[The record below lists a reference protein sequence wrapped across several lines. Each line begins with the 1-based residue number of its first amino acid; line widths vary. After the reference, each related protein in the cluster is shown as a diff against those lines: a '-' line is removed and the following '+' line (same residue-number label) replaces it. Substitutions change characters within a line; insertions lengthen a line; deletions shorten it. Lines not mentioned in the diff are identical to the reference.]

1 MQAHRIKIEVTA
13 SKAHAQFSA
22 TVWRASA
29 VALELGLFSAGASVT
44 LADYSSIT
52 LRVRKARLASD
63 VLLEKTVA
71 FASLTACTAAQ
82 WAAGTHEHAR
92 LELTSTEMNLAMS
105 SKLDTL
111 HVTVS
116 AVLASGGSTEV
127 LGMGELILHDANA
140 VPGTVADNADPAT
153 SLAECDARFLRYDSP
168 QTLLEAQQLAVLT
181 ALGLDWLAGATR
193 ANGKITLANGQVI
206 WLEAAP

>member
-1 MQAHRIKIEVTA
+1 MQSHRLKIELTA
-13 SKAHAQFSA
+13 PKTRAQFSA

-52 LRVRKARLASD
+52 LRVRKARMAAD

-71 FASLTACTAAQ
+71 FASLTACTATQ

-92 LELTSTEMNLAMS
+92 IELASTEMNLAMS

-111 HVTVS
+111 HITVS
-116 AVLASGGSTEV
+116 AVLAVGGSTEV

-140 VPGTVADNADPAT
+140 VPGTVAENADPAT

-181 ALGLDWLAGATR
+181 ALGLAWLAGS
-193 ANGKITLANGQVI
+193 TLANGKVTLSSGQVI
-206 WLEAAP
+206 WVEAAP